1 MRYFF
6 VSAFTNGRF
15 ISKDFK
21 WNDFPIESDLVAT
34 LKKQFETI
42 DDPVIVN
49 LVEWNESDF
58 NAYKTVK

>member
-15 ISKDFK
+15 ISKAFK
-21 WNDFPIESDLVAT
+21 WDDFPIESDLVAT

-49 LVEWNESDF
+49 LVEWSESDF
-58 NAYKTVK
+58 STYKTVK